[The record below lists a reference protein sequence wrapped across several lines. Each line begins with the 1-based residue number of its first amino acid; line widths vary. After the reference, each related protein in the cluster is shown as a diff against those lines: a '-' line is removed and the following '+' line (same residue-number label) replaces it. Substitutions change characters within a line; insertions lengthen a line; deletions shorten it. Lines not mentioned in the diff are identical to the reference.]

1 MPQVFPEESN
11 MRHALV
17 MMVGSL
23 TLMSGNA
30 LAAVVVTSATIDL
43 ETKETKP
50 SVVYADADRMK
61 VVNGETTVIYRGD
74 LQKAWII
81 TPSRKNYVEIT
92 PETVRQLNAQVSG
105 SSARED
111 AAIAQ
116 LQQRMASMPPA
127 QRAEMEAL
135 LKSRGLGNLPGAGAP
150 KPPPQINFV
159 KAGPAKTVSRMRCNM
174 YRKMVDG
181 AQDEDICIST
191 LAAAGLTA
199 ADFRVLESFSNFMGA
214 LSSAPQAPRSDLMRW
229 SDMTKAIG
237 FQGMPLD
244 TVHYESGMPS
254 RQDTVQKIERMNVP
268 ANTFDLPPGL
278 TKQEIPGPRP

>member
-1 MPQVFPEESN
+1 
-11 MRHALV
+11 MRHAL
-17 MMVGSL
+17 MMTVGSL
-23 TLMSGNA
+23 ALMGGNA

-43 ETKETKP
+43 ETKETTA
-50 SVVYADADRMK
+50 SVVYADADKMK

-81 TPSRKNYVEIT
+81 TASRKNYVEIT
-92 PETVRQLNAQVSG
+92 PETVRRLNAQVSG
-105 SSARED
+105 SSAREE
-111 AAIAQ
+111 AALAQ

-127 QRAEMEAL
+127 QRAQMEAL
-135 LKSRGLGNLPGAGAP
+135 LKSRGLGGLPGAAAP
-150 KPPPQINFV
+150 KPPPQVNFV
-159 KAGPAKTVSRMRCNM
+159 KAGPGKTVSRMRCDM

-181 AQDEDICIST
+181 ARDEDICIST

-199 ADFRVLESFSNFMGA
+199 ADFRVVESFSSFMGP
-214 LSSAPQAPRSDLMRW
+214 LSSAPQAPRSDIMSW
-229 SDMTKAIG
+229 QDMNKAIG

-244 TVHYESGMPS
+244 TVHYESAMPS
-254 RQDTVQKIERMNVP
+254 RQDTVQKIERVNVP